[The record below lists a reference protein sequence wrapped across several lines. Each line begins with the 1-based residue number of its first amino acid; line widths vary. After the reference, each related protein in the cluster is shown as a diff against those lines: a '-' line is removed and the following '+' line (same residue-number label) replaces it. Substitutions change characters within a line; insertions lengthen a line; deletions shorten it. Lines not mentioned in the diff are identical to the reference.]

1 MSKAKAISW
10 SWTRRVG
17 CVWGWGGG
25 GHVSTI
31 DSMGIFDWKRG

>member
-10 SWTRRVG
+10 TRRV
-17 CVWGWGGG
+17 GWGGG
-25 GHVSTI
+25 GVHVSTI